1 MQHCSLRESFVWEVS
16 PVVWS
21 TFHASFIWAMGGL
34 SKLINGVI
42 EAVTGA
48 MYVDV

>member
-16 PVVWS
+16 PVVLS

-34 SKLINGVI
+34 SKLINGLI
-42 EAVTGA
+42 EAATGA
-48 MYVDV
+48 IVC